1 MLCYLLLISIV
12 LSTYAFLSC
21 VHSMFHLF
29 IQVCLSYIHIIYD
42 FHGYILYHLLCS
54 MFMYSFHIQFSCFT
68 FHITFS
74 FILTFQIILHSYTF
88 SYIMSDRIISCYRT
102 YHHIEI
108 LCFSDHNISYNL
120 MLQSLSSH
128 SSAMLLISY
137 HIFSHVIFKSFVLCF
152 MLA

>member
-1 MLCYLLLISIV
+1 MLCHLLLISIV

-54 MFMYSFHIQFSCFT
+54 MFMYCSCTVHVLFMYCFHIPFSCFT
-68 FHITFS
+68 FHIAFS

-88 SYIMSDRIISCYRT
+88 SYIISDRIISCYIT
-102 YHHIEI
+102 YHHIAE
-108 LCFSDHNISYNL
+108 LCFSYQSYL
-120 MLQSLSSH
+120 FTCHIQ
-128 SSAMLLISY
+128 Y
-137 HIFSHVIFKSFVLCF
+137 HLFYVSCLYKP
-152 MLA
+152 